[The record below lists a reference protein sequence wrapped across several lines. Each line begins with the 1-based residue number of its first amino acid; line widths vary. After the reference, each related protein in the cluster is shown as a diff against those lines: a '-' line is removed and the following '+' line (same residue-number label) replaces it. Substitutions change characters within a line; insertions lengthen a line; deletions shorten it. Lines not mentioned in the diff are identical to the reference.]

1 MFKTKQA
8 LALLFSTTTL
18 WTPES
23 MAYESEADVR
33 EQIGKLIN
41 RLTER
46 PGGIFGIF
54 HVPILEFKGLS
65 FTAIRVTLPISF
77 TISLSFV

>member
-1 MFKTKQA
+1 MAMFKTKQA

-41 RLTER
+41 RLRGWEESLV
-46 PGGIFGIF
+46 FF
-54 HVPILEFKGLS
+54 MSLVLVFKGL
-65 FTAIRVTLPISF
+65 
-77 TISLSFV
+77 